1 MTETL
6 RQTQIELRT
15 NTELVAATHGAG
27 LRSWLISVQTLMS
40 GSAVQMASVASSL
53 EIVVPSSHSDL
64 LDVEYLG
71 QVDAS
76 IAVYRLDELK
86 PTCDKALHQVKIK
99 LMPKF
104 SSEVY
109 NFYMLDDLLCGL
121 VGKKYLLHPK
131 YVISLILAYARQ
143 HKLLTDKFIICDSF
157 LSTLFGG
164 VQWVKIKSLW
174 NQILKLI
181 SPVSPQPLLASVKL
195 VSVST
200 SSLPEAN
207 TSSVNGPESDTDSRL
222 DVSVDEKCELYPG
235 DWPQPTKSCKLKR
248 TESTP
253 CILSSPST
261 QHKRAAAKSKRSL
274 RRHKT
279 L

>member
-1 MTETL
+1 MAETM

-15 NTELVAATHGAG
+15 NTELVSHGSG
-27 LRSWLISVQTLMS
+27 LRSWLISVQTVMS
-40 GSAVQMASVASSL
+40 GQAVQMASVASSL
-53 EIVVPSSHSDL
+53 EIVVPASHSQQ
-64 LDVEYLG
+64 LDIEFLG

-86 PTCDKALHQVKIK
+86 PTCDKILQQLKVK

-109 NFYMLDDLLCGL
+109 NFYMLDDVLCGL

-131 YVISLILAYARQ
+131 YVISLILAYAKQ

-174 NQILKLI
+174 SQILKLI
-181 SPVSPQPLLASVKL
+181 SPYTAQPLLAPFQL
-195 VSVST
+195 ASVSY
-200 SSLPEAN
+200 SPERPASPAESLE
-207 TSSVNGPESDTDSRL
+207 SRL
-222 DVSVDEKCELYPG
+222 NVSVDEKSELYPG
-235 DWPQPTKSCKLKR
+235 DWPTAAKSNKLKR

-253 CILSSPST
+253 CIPASPSSQKAPAT
-261 QHKRAAAKSKRSL
+261 SKRSL
-274 RRHKT
+274 KRHKT